1 MFSSAMSSSRRYLLL
16 QRRMMSSSPKL
27 YPVGRDHPRPEDR
40 ITILGGPSALL
51 GRVKFLIDDIVDLD
65 VAAKHARRAAAWK
78 KRMAPHRA
86 IETCN
91 AIIGAMCDA
100 GRSGDAIDLFDFFF
114 NKSEMKPNISS
125 CNLIIKSH
133 CEHGRLDDA
142 LRLYTHLSS
151 SENTTPSPD
160 HKTYDL
166 LTKALV
172 DAGTINQALDLLLEG
187 RRVLFNFQEPGM
199 YMNLV
204 RGFLE
209 QGNLDMAYQLRDDFT
224 TCSIRNKI
232 AVLDSVFVEHL
243 FKQGKDE
250 EAMELYRSS
259 VNNKDGFTA
268 NGTVGNPYLKLLLT
282 YGQKKQAWA
291 LFQYMLDNY
300 VCCFGFNK
308 DTVNMMV
315 NECFD
320 VGRFGDAV
328 NVFNKAKA
336 TLQYGL
342 PVEAYRNI
350 ITRLCQN
357 GRLSDAETMF
367 NGLVKEQGYH
377 KPDVETYKALIRA
390 YVESSRVE
398 DAVQTSNKMIA
409 SKLHR
414 ATHLFFYY
422 NSFSYIISNKIIASK
437 PDVEL
442 TKH

>member
-100 GRSGDAIDLFDFFF
+100 GRSGDAIDLFDFFL
-114 NKSEMKPNISS
+114 NKLKMKPNISS

-414 ATHLFFYY
+414 ATHLFF
-422 NSFSYIISNKIIASK
+422 
-437 PDVEL
+437 
-442 TKH
+442 

>member
-1 MFSSAMSSSRRYLLL
+1 MSSSRRYLLL

-65 VAAKHARRAAAWK
+65 VAANHARRAAAWK

-398 DAVQTSNKMIA
+398 DAVQTSNKMMA

-414 ATHLFFYY
+414 ATQLFF
-422 NSFSYIISNKIIASK
+422 
-437 PDVEL
+437 
-442 TKH
+442 

>member
-1 MFSSAMSSSRRYLLL
+1 MSSSRRYLLL
-16 QRRMMSSSPKL
+16 QRRLMSSSPKL

-78 KRMAPHRA
+78 KRMEPHRA

-114 NKSEMKPNISS
+114 NKSKMKPNISS

-187 RRVLFNFQEPGM
+187 RRVLFNFQEPDM

-268 NGTVGNPYLKLLLT
+268 NGTVGNPYLKLLLK
-282 YGQKKQAWA
+282 YC
-291 LFQYMLDNY
+291 QYDGER
-300 VCCFGFNK
+300 VFRCG
-308 DTVNMMV
+308 TV
-315 NECFD
+315 
-320 VGRFGDAV
+320 GDAV

-367 NGLVKEQGYH
+367 NGLVKEQ
-377 KPDVETYKALIRA
+377 
-390 YVESSRVE
+390 
-398 DAVQTSNKMIA
+398 
-409 SKLHR
+409 
-414 ATHLFFYY
+414 
-422 NSFSYIISNKIIASK
+422 
-437 PDVEL
+437 
-442 TKH
+442 

>member
-1 MFSSAMSSSRRYLLL
+1 MFSSAMSSSRSYLLL

-367 NGLVKEQGYH
+367 NRLVKEQGYH

-414 ATHLFFYY
+414 ATQLFF
-422 NSFSYIISNKIIASK
+422 
-437 PDVEL
+437 
-442 TKH
+442 

>member
-282 YGQKKQAWA
+282 YSQKKQAWA

-414 ATHLFFYY
+414 ATHLFF
-422 NSFSYIISNKIIASK
+422 
-437 PDVEL
+437 
-442 TKH
+442 

>member
-1 MFSSAMSSSRRYLLL
+1 
-16 QRRMMSSSPKL
+16 
-27 YPVGRDHPRPEDR
+27 
-40 ITILGGPSALL
+40 
-51 GRVKFLIDDIVDLD
+51 
-65 VAAKHARRAAAWK
+65 
-78 KRMAPHRA
+78 
-86 IETCN
+86 
-91 AIIGAMCDA
+91 
-100 GRSGDAIDLFDFFF
+100 
-114 NKSEMKPNISS
+114 MKPNISS

-187 RRVLFNFQEPGM
+187 RRVLFNFQEPDM

-268 NGTVGNPYLKLLLT
+268 NGTVGNPYLKLLLK

-320 VGRFGDAV
+320 VGRLAMRSTFS
-328 NVFNKAKA
+328 
-336 TLQYGL
+336 
-342 PVEAYRNI
+342 
-350 ITRLCQN
+350 TRQ
-357 GRLSDAETMF
+357 R
-367 NGLVKEQGYH
+367 Q
-377 KPDVETYKALIRA
+377 R
-390 YVESSRVE
+390 SS
-398 DAVQTSNKMIA
+398 TGF
-409 SKLHR
+409 L
-414 ATHLFFYY
+414 L
-422 NSFSYIISNKIIASK
+422 
-437 PDVEL
+437 
-442 TKH
+442 KHT

>member
-1 MFSSAMSSSRRYLLL
+1 MFSSAMSSSRRFLH

-78 KRMAPHRA
+78 KRMDTPPSHR
-86 IETCN
+86 N
-91 AIIGAMCDA
+91 LQCDHRRHVPRWA
-100 GRSGDAIDLFDFFF
+100 
-114 NKSEMKPNISS
+114 
-125 CNLIIKSH
+125 
-133 CEHGRLDDA
+133 HGHLDDA

-209 QGNLDMAYQLRDDFT
+209 QRNLDMAHQLRDDFT

-268 NGTVGNPYLKLLLT
+268 N
-282 YGQKKQAWA
+282 AWA
-291 LFQYMLDNY
+291 LFPYMLDNY
-300 VCCFGFNK
+300 ECCFGFNK
-308 DTVNMMV
+308 HTVNMMV

-320 VGRFGDAV
+320 MGRFGDAV

-342 PVEAYRNI
+342 PVGAYKNI

-357 GRLSDAETMF
+357 GLLSDAETMF

-398 DAVQTSNKMIA
+398 DAVLNGGRTARHESTQREFVDEDDIYDYLPGKRYFICTDYQNDGLHFRQPWVMGVQQEIERLKLKFLEQEKLLRECEALKVQVKM
-409 SKLHR
+409 LLER
-414 ATHLFFYY
+414 
-422 NSFSYIISNKIIASK
+422 
-437 PDVEL
+437 VCEL
-442 TKH
+442 ERVR